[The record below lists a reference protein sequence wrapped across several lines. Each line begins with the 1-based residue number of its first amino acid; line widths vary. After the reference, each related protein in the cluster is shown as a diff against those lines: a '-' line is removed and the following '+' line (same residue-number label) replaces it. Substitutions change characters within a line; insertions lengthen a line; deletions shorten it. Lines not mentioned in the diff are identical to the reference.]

1 MDGAHVLNS
10 GGLVRR
16 DAEEVSAPD
25 ARVLLLPHDL
35 TSGRVG
41 LELEADRLRLGGV
54 GTGKEFRQRAIA
66 DGRTGVL
73 QEPGARNL
81 VARGEF
87 QVAPPWERGTV
98 KNRGRAKLPGEGS
111 GC

>member
-1 MDGAHVLNS
+1 MDGAHVLDS
-10 GGLVRR
+10 GSLVRR
-16 DAEEVSAPD
+16 DTEEVSAPD
-25 ARVLLLPHDL
+25 TGVLLLPHDL
-35 TSGRVG
+35 TPGRVA
-41 LELEADRLRLGGV
+41 LELKAEHLRLGGV
-54 GTGKEFRQRAIA
+54 GTRKELRQRAIA

-73 QEPGARNL
+73 QEPGARDL

-98 KNRGRAKLPGEGS
+98 KNRGRAKLPRGGS